1 MPLFYTI
8 TYQPGGQTEKF
19 YGTAGRRYRVAG
31 DDLIDL
37 HSHPVWCFR
46 CGKVTEGERIES
58 VRELDEKIKN
68 LERLAGEIRAEAR
81 AEGRFTHDE
90 PADHVQQSDL
100 AHLGQRRRWRV
111 ARQSPPRCL
120 SCGSTHIEELRLDA
134 PFSCLTSGTIHLSL
148 IGIYDPT
155 SESREIFSAEGELL
169 A

>member
-111 ARQSPPRCL
+111 ARQSPLRGCVRACADRGRCR
-120 SCGSTHIEELRLDA
+120 SLDR
-134 PFSCLTSGTIHLSL
+134 C
-148 IGIYDPT
+148 
-155 SESREIFSAEGELL
+155 RRRSARQRRPGGGLH
-169 A
+169 